1 VNVDIGIEPEKIK
14 ERIKVVLKFGQPSYD
29 IVHDPDLSGPIVIGL
44 ALGCLLL
51 LAGKIHFGDIY
62 AMFILGNLLIYF
74 LLNFISQVYLLLLR
88 AKLSLSIAS

>member
-1 VNVDIGIEPEKIK
+1 MI
-14 ERIKVVLKFGQPSYD
+14 VVKFGEPNYD
-29 IVHDPDLSGPIVIGL
+29 IIHDPDLSGPIVIAL

-74 LLNFISQVYLLLLR
+74 LLNFISQVD
-88 AKLSLSIAS
+88 LSTCRLK